1 MKGSPDLYQLPMELS
16 YMKLH
21 RQEEK
26 FSDLYQLPME
36 LSYMDKRHM
45 GRTTSKNRNR
55 AAAFLIYGILIVN
68 PQRICHIWNSM
79 AGRSSCLRSMEGRPA
94 V

>member
-26 FSDLYQLPME
+26 FSDLYQLPAQ
-36 LSYMDKRHM
+36 Y
-45 GRTTSKNRNR
+45 
-55 AAAFLIYGILIVN
+55 
-68 PQRICHIWNSM
+68 
-79 AGRSSCLRSMEGRPA
+79 EGTA
-94 V
+94 DCVKLAQGTVVE